1 MAWVEVEVRV
11 GKRALLECLRS
22 GAGSYIMPM
31 GILKRYYKDVC
42 VWEKWSISVMIRN
55 TKINPIKSNFCY
67 IKRLKDISTARL
79 TTPRSPS
86 ACTKT
91 SRRHVSMAY
100 RFTICNYCSSLYNS
114 WKFPSLHL
122 RQNIIQMRIM
132 HDELIFQPSRKP
144 DEIFS

>member
-1 MAWVEVEVRV
+1 MFIACVRVFECVCVLLHVHVHAIYWVSTYSFWSMAWVEVEVRV

-42 VWEKWSISVMIRN
+42 VWEKWSISVMNRN

-86 ACTKT
+86 ACAKT

-100 RFTICNYCSSLYNS
+100 RFTICNYCSSLYN
-114 WKFPSLHL
+114 
-122 RQNIIQMRIM
+122 
-132 HDELIFQPSRKP
+132 
-144 DEIFS
+144 